1 MTSATPELNAGT
13 QLALERT
20 ELAHE
25 RTLMAW
31 VRTSMSLI
39 SFGFTLH
46 KFFQFLRE
54 GNPSG
59 APTNELF
66 GPREFG
72 LLMMCIG
79 LVMLLFATVQNRR
92 DLQAL
97 RRQYGHV
104 PRSLAAKLSIL
115 IAVLGLVGVIAV
127 VFRL

>member
-1 MTSATPELNAGT
+1 MTAAAPELNAGT

-54 GNPSG
+54 GSQTG
-59 APTNELF
+59 APSHQLF
-66 GPREFG
+66 GPREFA
-72 LLMMCIG
+72 LMMISIG
-79 LVMLLFATVQNRR
+79 LVMLVLATLQHRR

-97 RRQYGHV
+97 RKQYGHV
-104 PRSLAAKLSIL
+104 PRSLAAMMAGL
-115 IAVLGLVGVIAV
+115 IAVLGVVGFIAV
-127 VFRL
+127 LFRL

>member
-1 MTSATPELNAGT
+1 MTIATPELNTST

-20 ELAHE
+20 ALAHE

-31 VRTSMSLI
+31 LRTSMSLI

-46 KFFQFLRE
+46 KFFQYLRQ
-54 GNPSG
+54 GNQAGVP
-59 APTNELF
+59 ANELF

-72 LLMMCIG
+72 LLMMSIG
-79 LVMLLFATVQNRR
+79 LVMLLFATMQNHRA
-92 DLQAL
+92 LQAL

-115 IAVLGLVGVIAV
+115 IAVLGLVGVVAV
-127 VFRL
+127 LFRL